1 MDSATGITGIK
12 SRRFTFTKK
21 EVFVV
26 SFPCPFC
33 GASTRT
39 RTSRAANDTGTVR
52 WKLCQCNNPECSLS
66 FSTLESFDKI
76 TVKRYGSTS
85 QDIPWQSLPASHRG
99 DAQLS
104 LPFPVM

>member
-1 MDSATGITGIK
+1 M
-12 SRRFTFTKK
+12 
-21 EVFVV
+21 

-52 WKLCQCNNPECSLS
+52 WKLCQCSLS